1 MHRELRKRSA
11 APVAAR
17 VARTRPRGKPKA
29 GTGKAN
35 GSEDL
40 RGMARALAIIEH
52 VAIRPGRV
60 VDVTHELGLP
70 WATVHRIITLLTKA
84 NFLRRDPETKR
95 YEVGPSLWL
104 AGATY
109 TANHRVLHAALPYL
123 HKAEQIN
130 GIAVHLAERVGNQ
143 AVAIYAAQPYATDIS
158 KAQYGYHFPLHCGSK
173 GRVLLAFAQP
183 EFLKQYLRR
192 PLEKL
197 TELTVTDPDELRAEM
212 QRIRQSGYSVTVAD
226 VQPFTG
232 SIAAPIRDASGM
244 VVASLCFI
252 GRKTLIQN
260 EQRRELLLEHLLR
273 ASHSTSIDL
282 GWRPHLV

>member
-1 MHRELRKRSA
+1 MDRALPKGSA
-11 APVAAR
+11 PPVNAR
-17 VARTRPRGKPKA
+17 VTRLRRKPKRA
-29 GTGKAN
+29 VAN
-35 GSEDL
+35 GSGAEDM

-52 VAIRPGRV
+52 LAIQPGRV

-70 WATVHRIITLLTKA
+70 WATVHRIITQLTKA
-84 NFLRRDPETKR
+84 NFLRRDPESKR
-95 YEVGPSLWL
+95 YEVGPALWL

-109 TANHRVLHAALPYL
+109 TANHRVLRAALPYL

-173 GRVLLAFAQP
+173 GKVLLAFAEP
-183 EFLKQYLRR
+183 EFIKQYLRR
-192 PLEKL
+192 PLERL
-197 TELTVTDPDELRAEM
+197 TELTITDPDELREEM
-212 QRIRQSGYSVTVAD
+212 QKIRQCGYSVTIAD

-232 SIAAPIRDASGM
+232 SIAAPIRDASGT

-252 GRKTLIQN
+252 GRKSQIQN
-260 EQRRELLLEHLLR
+260 EQRREELLEHLLR
-273 ASHSTSIDL
+273 ASHSASIDL
-282 GWRPHLV
+282 GWRPHVG